1 MLSSPPFVA
10 GRLRSAPNR
19 PFRGPRRSAAQ
30 TPGRR
35 RGPVVVAGVAVA
47 ASIWVAALVA
57 APYVVTH
64 DRPGSAAFLAATG
77 VYAVGAV
84 VCHQQPSRSFHLWD
98 AQLPV
103 CARCAGLY
111 AGAPGGLLLSLLLL
125 AAPGR
130 AGRDAP
136 ERHRDLRRL
145 LIAAA
150 VPTVLTVVVE
160 VPNAIR
166 AASALPLGL
175 AVAWIAART
184 AREALD
190 G

>member
-1 MLSSPPFVA
+1 MPSEL
-10 GRLRSAPNR
+10 
-19 PFRGPRRSAAQ
+19 
-30 TPGRR
+30 R
-35 RGPVVVAGVAVA
+35 RGPAVVAGVAVA
-47 ASIWVAALVA
+47 ASIWVAALVT

-84 VCHQQPSRSFHLWD
+84 VCHQQPSRSFHFWD

-111 AGAPGGLLLSLLLL
+111 AGAPGGLLLALLLL
-125 AAPGR
+125 PAPGR
-130 AGRDAP
+130 ARRHFAP
-136 ERHRDLRRL
+136 EQLRDMRRL

-150 VPTVLTVVVE
+150 VPTVFTVVVE
-160 VPNAIR
+160 VPNAVR
-166 AASALPLGL
+166 AMSALPLGL

-184 AREALD
+184 AREVLD
-190 G
+190 A

>member
-1 MLSSPPFVA
+1 M
-10 GRLRSAPNR
+10 
-19 PFRGPRRSAAQ
+19 
-30 TPGRR
+30 
-35 RGPVVVAGVAVA
+35 
-47 ASIWVAALVA
+47 A
-57 APYVVTH
+57 APYAVTH

-84 VCHQQPSRSFHLWD
+84 VCHQQPSRSFRLWD

-111 AGAPGGLLLSLLLL
+111 AGAPGGLLLALLLL
-125 AAPGR
+125 PLRAARGAMR
-130 AGRDAP
+130 RSSTATCAG
-136 ERHRDLRRL
+136 L

-150 VPTVLTVVVE
+150 VPTVLTVAVE
-160 VPNAIR
+160 VPNAVR

-184 AREALD
+184 AREVLD

>member
-1 MLSSPPFVA
+1 MLSS
-10 GRLRSAPNR
+10 
-19 PFRGPRRSAAQ
+19 
-30 TPGRR
+30 RR
-35 RGPVVVAGVAVA
+35 RGPAVVGGVAAA

-57 APYVVTH
+57 APYTVTH
-64 DRPGSAAFLAATG
+64 DRPGSAAFLAASG

-84 VCHQQPSRSFHLWD
+84 VCHQQSSRSFHLWEV
-98 AQLPV
+98 QLPV

-111 AGAPGGLLLSLLLL
+111 AGAPGGLLLAMLLLP
-125 AAPGR
+125 ARGG
-130 AGRDAP
+130 AGRRFAP
-136 ERHRDLRRL
+136 EQLRDLRRL

-150 VPTVLTVVVE
+150 VPTVLTVVVD
-160 VPNAIR
+160 VPNAVR

-184 AREALD
+184 VREVLD